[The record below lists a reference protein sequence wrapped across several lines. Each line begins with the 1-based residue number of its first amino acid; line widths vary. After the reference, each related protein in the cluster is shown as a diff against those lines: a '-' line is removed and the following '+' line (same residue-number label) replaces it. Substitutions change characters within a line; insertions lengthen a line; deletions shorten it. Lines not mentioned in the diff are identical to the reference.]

1 MAATSTRTED
11 GKVRNLNVKNKTLFS
26 KFTPIFLLLSQPRI
40 QDRRDDRVPV
50 AQSNFKK
57 FSTFALSLSSSHKTT
72 LFPMQRRVT
81 GLYSSWIGY
90 GAERI
95 SLVKF
100 FVKGKG

>member
-57 FSTFALSLSSSHKTT
+57 FSTFALSLPRIKQHSFLCNDGS
-72 LFPMQRRVT
+72 RVYILL
-81 GLYSSWIGY
+81 GLDTVLKEY
-90 GAERI
+90 
-95 SLVKF
+95 L
-100 FVKGKG
+100 